1 MSISES
7 YNHQSKVQSEGGL
20 IEEAVKL
27 DKERRR
33 VERKRRKERRE
44 KGLEL
49 KTTRQT
55 KNPKTQ
61 RNLSFQ
67 IITNKSIL
75 INCSL
80 QVKPR

>member
-1 MSISES
+1 M
-7 YNHQSKVQSEGGL
+7 
-20 IEEAVKL
+20 KL

-55 KNPKTQ
+55 KNPKDTK
-61 RNLSFQ
+61 
-67 IITNKSIL
+67 KSIFSDNNQQ
-75 INCSL
+75 INIDKLFTSGETKIIKQSAKEL
-80 QVKPR
+80 ETNVFKAFK